1 MFFASLVFFAIHG
14 SSSGVII
21 LIANVMNR
29 SQKLRLHLENLK
41 RSNVETKRKNVF
53 VSQKDMILVELRQI
67 RWIVQ

>member
-1 MFFASLVFFAIHG
+1 MVFASAVFSAIHG

-29 SQKLRLHLENLK
+29 SQKQRLQLENLK